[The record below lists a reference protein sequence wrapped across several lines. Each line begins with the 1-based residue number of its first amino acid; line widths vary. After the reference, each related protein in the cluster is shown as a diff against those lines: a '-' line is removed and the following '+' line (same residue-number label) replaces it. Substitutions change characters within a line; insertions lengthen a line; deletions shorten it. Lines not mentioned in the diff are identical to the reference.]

1 MHPHDFGPPQ
11 LDAIR
16 NILLG
21 AWKDMSAGDLSL
33 VLSCRNAGSGF
44 LTVDQAPLD
53 RFLQQLEVLGWVERS
68 AKIPIPAEV
77 ADTLRAYELTEDGAE
92 FLSTFIEHY
101 RLMNCGEAALEL
113 GRRYRTPALE
123 ADHAREQSNSG
134 QANRNPVLRLLAYAH
149 KHSTLGR
156 WEDKSPRPPSTWRE
170 TFLHFVGAFSIMLV
184 IGLVVSALRG
194 ALDQIG

>member
-33 VLSCRNAGSGF
+33 VLSCRDAGSGF
-44 LTVDQAPLD
+44 LTMDQAPLD
-53 RFLQQLEVLGWVERS
+53 RFLRQLEVLGWVERS
-68 AKIPIPAEV
+68 SRIPIPEEL
-77 ADTLRAYELTEDGAE
+77 ADTFRAYELTEDGAN
-92 FLSTFIEHY
+92 FLPMFIDHY
-101 RLMNCGEAALEL
+101 GLMNCGEAAHEL
-113 GRRYRTPALE
+113 RRLYRAPPPE
-123 ADHAREQSNSG
+123 ADHAQEEAKSG
-134 QANRNPVLRLLAYAH
+134 HRNRNPVLRLLAYAH

-170 TFLHFVGAFSIMLV
+170 IFFRFTGAFSIMLV
-184 IGLVVSALRG
+184 VGLVVSALKD
-194 ALDQIG
+194 AFEQIG

>member
-16 NILLG
+16 TILVE

-53 RFLQQLEVLGWVERS
+53 RFLRQLEVLGWVERS
-68 AKIPIPAEV
+68 SRIPIPEAV
-77 ADTLRAYELTEDGAE
+77 ADTLRAYELTGDGAD
-92 FLSTFIEHY
+92 FLPSFIDHY

-113 GRRYRTPALE
+113 GRRYRTPAPE
-123 ADHAREQSNSG
+123 DDHAQEESG
-134 QANRNPVLRLLAYAH
+134 HANRNPVLRLLAYAY

-156 WEDKSPRPPSTWRE
+156 WEDRSPRPPSTWRE
-170 TFLHFVGAFSIMLV
+170 IFLRFIGAFSIMLV
-184 IGLVVSALRG
+184 VGLVVSALRG
-194 ALDQIG
+194 ALEQIG